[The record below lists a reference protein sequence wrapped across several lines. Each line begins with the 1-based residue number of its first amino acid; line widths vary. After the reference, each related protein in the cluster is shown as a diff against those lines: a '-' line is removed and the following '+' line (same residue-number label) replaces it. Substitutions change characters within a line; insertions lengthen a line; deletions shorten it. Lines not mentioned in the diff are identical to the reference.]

1 VKVCRC
7 SYGDL
12 WGSLFMIISGEGL
25 GVQILR
31 RAEGGG
37 GGVRDERLKG
47 LMGEARK
54 RSGLGRWVRDDW

>member
-12 WGSLFMIISGEGL
+12 LGSLFMVISGEGL

-37 GGVRDERLKG
+37 GGGDERWKG
-47 LMGEARK
+47 LIGEARK
-54 RSGLGRWVRDDW
+54 RSGLGRLVRDDW